1 MPPIKKIVII
11 GPESTGKSTLTQ
23 ALAQNFDEPW
33 VEEYARQYLEDLNR
47 GYKFGDLRKIAA
59 GQLALED
66 QKVNLAKHR
75 LFCDT
80 DLHVIQVWSEH
91 RFKKTDPWIKEQ
103 IQKRKYDLYLLTDID
118 MVWQEDPLREHPEP
132 HMRAYFFN
140 TYHQLLAKRNLP
152 FVRISGNQEERL
164 KKAILAV
171 KAI

>member
-1 MPPIKKIVII
+1 MSPIKKIVII

-118 MVWQEDPLREHPEP
+118 MVWQEDP
-132 HMRAYFFN
+132 
-140 TYHQLLAKRNLP
+140 
-152 FVRISGNQEERL
+152 
-164 KKAILAV
+164 
-171 KAI
+171 